1 MINMIPWINFTAMLV
16 SAFLFSYFYIKSVSP
31 AALEKKI
38 GKIAYFKCGRYRII
52 ASAFEIIVVINYI
65 VYFFYP
71 LPVPLLRVFPWN
83 WWISA
88 AAAALIAVPA
98 GCLLGRGLKDAGR
111 ESIIPEKKH
120 LLYGGIYKKIR
131 HPQAAGELIFW
142 WVIAFL
148 LNSPFLALFSFIWM
162 PVFYLFCWAEE
173 KDLVIRYGDK
183 YLSYRKS
190 TGFIIPKKM
199 GKKK

>member
-1 MINMIPWINFTAMLV
+1 MISWINFTAMLV
-16 SAFLFSYFYIKSVSP
+16 SAFLFSYFYIKSVGP

-38 GKIAYFKCGRYRII
+38 GKTAYSKCGRYRII
-52 ASAFEIIVVINYI
+52 ASAFEIIIIINYI

-71 LPVPLLRVFPWN
+71 LPGTIPRVFPWS

-88 AAAALIAVPA
+88 LAAALIAAPA
-98 GCLLGRGLKDAGR
+98 GYLFVKGLKDAGR

-120 LLYGGIYKKIR
+120 SLYSGIYKKIR
-131 HPQAAGELIFW
+131 HPQAAGELAFW

-148 LNSPFLALFSFIWM
+148 LNSPFLAVFSIIWI

-173 KDLVIRYGDK
+173 KDLIIRYGNS
-183 YLSYRKS
+183 YLEYSEN
-190 TGFIIPKKM
+190 TGFIIPKRM
-199 GKKK
+199 GKKRY

>member
-1 MINMIPWINFTAMLV
+1 MISWINLTVMLISV
-16 SAFLFSYFYIKSVSP
+16 YLFSYFYIKSVSP

-38 GKIAYFKCGRYRII
+38 GKAAYPRCGRYRII
-52 ASAFEIIVVINYI
+52 ASAFEIIIIINYI

-71 LPVPLLRVFPWN
+71 LPVTIPRVFPWS

-88 AAAALIAVPA
+88 LAAALIAAPA
-98 GCLLGRGLKDAGR
+98 GYLFIKGMKDAGR

-120 LLYGGIYKKIR
+120 SLYSGIYKKIR
-131 HPQAAGELIFW
+131 HPQAAGELAFW

-148 LNSPFLALFSFIWM
+148 LNSPFLAMFSIIWI

-173 KDLVIRYGDK
+173 KDLIIRYGNS
-183 YLSYRKS
+183 YLEYSEN
-190 TGFIIPKKM
+190 TGFIIPKRM
-199 GKKK
+199 GKKRY